1 MTDQQADERLV
12 KVAAWYVIE
21 RGMPVCVALQIL
33 QAELKDKRLFWES
46 SQQLI
51 KLIKDGIYT
60 YWNDILWRTC
70 GALVFTP

>member
-21 RGMPVCVALQIL
+21 RGMPICVALQIL

-46 SQQLI
+46 SQTLI
-51 KLIKDGIYT
+51 KLIKDGICT
-60 YWNDILWRTC
+60 I
-70 GALVFTP
+70 

>member
-1 MTDQQADERLV
+1 MTDQEADIRLV

-51 KLIKDGIYT
+51 KLIKDGICT
-60 YWNDILWRTC
+60 I
-70 GALVFTP
+70 

>member
-1 MTDQQADERLV
+1 MTDLQADERLV

-46 SQQLI
+46 SQELI
-51 KLIKDGIYT
+51 KLIQHGIYQ
-60 YWNDILWRTC
+60 I
-70 GALVFTP
+70 

>member
-1 MTDQQADERLV
+1 MTEQEADQRLV

-46 SQQLI
+46 SKELI
-51 KLIKDGIYT
+51 KLIQDGICT
-60 YWNDILWRTC
+60 N
-70 GALVFTP
+70 

>member
-33 QAELKDKRLFWES
+33 QAELKDKREIRYS
-46 SQQLI
+46 SKQLI
-51 KLIKDGIYT
+51 KLIQD
-60 YWNDILWRTC
+60 R
-70 GALVFTP
+70 VFTY

>member
-1 MTDQQADERLV
+1 MTEQEADKRLV

-33 QAELKDKRLFWES
+33 KTELNDKRLFWES

-51 KLIKDGIYT
+51 KLIQD
-60 YWNDILWRTC
+60 
-70 GALVFTP
+70 

>member
-33 QAELKDKRLFWES
+33 QAELKDKRVFWES
-46 SQQLI
+46 SKQLI
-51 KLIKDGIYT
+51 KLIQDGVCT
-60 YWNDILWRTC
+60 Y
-70 GALVFTP
+70 